1 METTKNTLI
10 RAASIM
16 MAICACVAII
26 ISAFNISLPQ
36 PRGKSER

>member
-16 MAICACVAII
+16 MAICACVA
-26 ISAFNISLPQ
+26 SSSLLSTSSLPQ
-36 PRGKSER
+36 ASWEI